1 MAKEKKKGGCL
12 SKVIGFI
19 VVIAVL
25 SAIGSSIG
33 GKNKEDNNS
42 NTVSDQGQA
51 QVQTPKESTSIDES
65 EPAAETQVEE
75 SEDVKTIN
83 SFVGQPLQGL
93 IDKFAELGYTGSYFA
108 DGVDFTSFIGDMAAD
123 YSVEGIDIDEEA
135 KTATVNLVLTSD
147 LQAQAKVEALK
158 EKLSPSSC
166 WVAAENYGEEMYPYG
181 FELHYFMGKI
191 AEEPYDDNTWFLK
204 AECTITNE
212 YNTEYESV
220 CEIKV
225 TGTTDSPQIAE
236 FIVY

>member
-12 SKVIGFI
+12 SKIIGFI

-51 QVQTPKESTSIDES
+51 QVQTPEESTPINES
-65 EPAAETQVEE
+65 KPAAETQVEE
-75 SEDVKTIN
+75 SEDVKIIN

-93 IDKFAELGYTGSYFA
+93 IDKLAELGYTGSYFA

-123 YSVEGIDIDEEA
+123 YSVESIDIDEGG
-135 KTATVNLVLTSD
+135 KTATVNLILTSD
-147 LQAQAKVEALK
+147 LQSQAKAEALK
-158 EKLSPSSC
+158 EKLSPSNC

-181 FELHYFMGKI
+181 FELHYFIGKI

-204 AECTITNE
+204 AECTVTNE
-212 YNTEYESV
+212 YNAEYEGT
-220 CEIKV
+220 CEVKV
-225 TGTTDSPQIAE
+225 TGTTDAPQVTE
-236 FIVY
+236 FTVY